1 MNLINSLAL
10 MSLLSLAACG
20 PSGNKALQDAN
31 ASTSQ
36 VANTLDDI
44 SKTIRTV
51 QETANQVK
59 AFSEDMAVTGERVK
73 SIQGVE
79 LLGSSQWEYRVV
91 ETGNEDGLES
101 KLNELGQKNW
111 ELVGVIARKGQ
122 ERFVFKRPKK

>member
-1 MNLINSLAL
+1 MNLTNSLAL
-10 MSLLSLAACG
+10 VGLLSLAACG
-20 PSGNKALQDAN
+20 PSGNKALHDAN
-31 ASTSQ
+31 ASTTQ

-44 SKTIRTV
+44 SQTIRTV

-59 AFSEDMAVTGERVK
+59 AFSEDMAVTGQRVK
-73 SIQGVE
+73 NIQGVE
-79 LLGSSQWEYRVV
+79 LLGRSQWEYRVV

-101 KLNELGQKNW
+101 KLNGLGQKNW

>member
-1 MNLINSLAL
+1 MNLTNSLAL
-10 MSLLSLAACG
+10 LGLLSLAACG
-20 PSGNKALQDAN
+20 PSGNKALHDAN
-31 ASTSQ
+31 ASTTQ

-44 SKTIRTV
+44 SQTIRTV

-59 AFSEDMAVTGERVK
+59 AFSEDMAVTGQRVK

-101 KLNELGQKNW
+101 KLNGLGQKNW

>member
-10 MSLLSLAACG
+10 MSLLLLAACG

-91 ETGNEDGLES
+91 EAGNEDGLES
-101 KLNELGQKNW
+101 ELNQLGQKNW

>member
-10 MSLLSLAACG
+10 VSLLSLAACG

-101 KLNELGQKNW
+101 ELNQLGQKNW
-111 ELVGVIARKGQ
+111 ELVGVIARTGQ